1 MIYACR
7 LRFLVEDSLE
17 KFTRFIR
24 KQCEMKMEILG
35 TNAVKYL
42 DPTLSKQVKR
52 TPLLVLEIVFT
63 EKQEST
69 EGHVSD
75 GTSKLGES
83 GEANAADGGNDTPS
97 YAGAQ
102 TFQYHTDLE
111 NLEGSLA
118 KIFDHAITCVQ
129 AIPQLEP
136 SIMEQIV
143 QAVRQ
148 ACIPAKKYLE
158 TFVQFEGLL
167 NMDLKVCNNLA
178 TMHD

>member
-1 MIYACR
+1 
-7 LRFLVEDSLE
+7 
-17 KFTRFIR
+17 
-24 KQCEMKMEILG
+24 MKMEILG

-97 YAGAQ
+97 HAGAQ

-136 SIMEQIV
+136 SIMESLFWSHSPVLTSVHPQEERVIELREQIV